1 MKRIARLSQTITAND
16 VSVIDKRLSSKN
28 ILGTDTS
35 FITFTAYS
43 GFAGNVV
50 IYTNSNTKVGT
61 YTISISGQI
70 KA

>member
-1 MKRIARLSQTITAND
+1 M
-16 VSVIDKRLSSKN
+16 
-28 ILGTDTS
+28 DTS

-70 KA
+70 KV